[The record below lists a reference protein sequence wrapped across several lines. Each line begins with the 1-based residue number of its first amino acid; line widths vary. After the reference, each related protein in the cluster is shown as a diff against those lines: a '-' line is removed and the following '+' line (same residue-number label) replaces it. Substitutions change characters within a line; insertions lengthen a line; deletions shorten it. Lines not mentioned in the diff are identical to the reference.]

1 KMKKAVL
8 LLLILCCFCITSLHA
23 FSRGGCV
30 CLRVS
35 RSAVPAKAVSK
46 VEMIPP
52 NGRCRKTEIILEVQ
66 IHDVTSASPAPPLST
81 DKLCSPFRCKESS
94 SSTATPTTVSTTTDR
109 HRSLFF

>member
-1 KMKKAVL
+1 MKKAVL

-23 FSRGGCV
+23 FSRGGCI

-52 NGRCRKTEIILEVQ
+52 NGRCRKTEIIITRKNNVRVCAVPQAKWVQ
-66 IHDVTSASPAPPLST
+66 DLLRTLNQ
-81 DKLCSPFRCKESS
+81 CKESS
-94 SSTATPTTVSTTTDR
+94 SSTATPTTVSTTTDH